1 MSGRLRFNFW
11 TSVLIVALA
20 IVGVLLVWPLSSVFI
35 ASFLDNATRAP
46 TLDNYAKV
54 LGRPFFLT
62 ALLNSVIVGIGGMAG
77 AMLLGVPLA
86 ALTTRY
92 VIRGRDFLATLA
104 VLALVSPPFIG
115 AYAWIMML
123 GRNGFVRGP
132 LESSLGFELPSIY
145 GFLGI
150 ILVFSLKFYPF
161 VFLLASSS
169 FRTINPAVEEAAE
182 GLGAGPWRRFFAITL
197 PLVFPAISAGA
208 LLTFV
213 LSIADFGTP
222 AIVGGKV
229 RVLATTAYN
238 LFTSEMGGNPG
249 LASATSVV
257 LIVLSMIIVVLQRWS
272 VGRQN
277 VAGSLVRKPVP
288 KRLNPLPSAIAHGV
302 CYAIVL
308 ASSLPSLVV
317 IYTSFRKTSGPVF
330 HPGFALDSYS
340 KIIHEVPQVIANSA
354 VYSLIAVV
362 AIVIVGTLIGYVV
375 ARSSTK
381 VAGLLDSTLFIPYI
395 VPGVVLG
402 VGFVITFNVKPLEIT
417 GTAAIIVLMLFVRRL
432 PYAVRS
438 SAAIL
443 KQIRGSIE
451 EAAISLGASP
461 RRAFT
466 AITLPLMLP
475 GIIAGALMSFITAI
489 NELSSSLILYVGRT
503 MTMPVRIYQSVLDG
517 EFGTA
522 AALSTILLVTSG
534 IAVYVVFRVS
544 GRNESAF
551 V

>member
-1 MSGRLRFNFW
+1 MRGRLPGFW
-11 TSVLIVALA
+11 TLVLILA
-20 IVGVLLVWPLSSVFI
+20 IVIIALLLVWPLSSIFL
-35 ASFLDNATRAP
+35 ASIVDNTTREP
-46 TLDNYAKV
+46 TLGNYAKV
-54 LGRPFFLT
+54 LGQPFFRT
-62 ALLNSVIVGIGGMAG
+62 ALENTLIVGVGGMVG
-77 AMLLGVPLA
+77 AMLLGIPLA
-86 ALTTRY
+86 VLTTRY
-92 VIRGRDFLATLA
+92 VIAGRDFLATLA

-123 GRNGFVRGP
+123 GRNGFLRNWAEDMTGI
-132 LESSLGFELPSIY
+132 EFPSIY
-145 GFLGI
+145 GYFGI

-161 VFLLASSS
+161 VFLLASSGLK
-169 FRTINPAVEEAAE
+169 TINPAVEEAAE
-182 GLGAGPWRRFFAITL
+182 GLGAGPWRRMFSVTL
-197 PLVFPAISAGA
+197 PLVFPAVSAAA

-229 RVLATTAYN
+229 RVLATAAYN

-257 LIVLSMIIVVLQRWS
+257 LIVLSLAVVMVQRWS
-272 VGRQN
+272 VGRRS
-277 VAGSLVRKPVP
+277 VAGTLLRKPVP
-288 KRLNPLPSAIAHGV
+288 QQLSGVQSVVAHVV

-317 IYTSFRKTSGPVF
+317 MFTSLRKTSGPVF
-330 HPGFALDSYS
+330 KPGFGLDSYA
-340 KIIHEVPQVIANSA
+340 KIIHDVPHVITNSFL
-354 VYSLIAVV
+354 YSTIAVV
-362 AIVIVGTLIGYVV
+362 LIVVLGTLLGYIV
-375 ARSSTK
+375 ARGSSRL
-381 VAGLLDSTLFIPYI
+381 AGLLDNTLFIPYV

-402 VGFVITFNVKPLEIT
+402 VAFVITFNVKPIEIT
-417 GTAAIIVLMLFVRRL
+417 GTALILVLMLFIRRL

-438 SAAIL
+438 SASVL
-443 KQIRGSIE
+443 RQIRGNIE

-466 AITLPLMLP
+466 SVTLPLMIP
-475 GIIAGALMSFITAI
+475 GIVAGALMSFITAI

-503 MTMPVRIYQSVLDG
+503 MTMPVRIYMSVLDG

-522 AALSTILLVTSG
+522 AALSTILLVASG
-534 IAVYVVFRVS
+534 VAVYAVFRVS
-544 GRNESAF
+544 GRNEGAF